1 MMISTKRWTRDIATV
16 LLGVALLGACWAIS
30 HRVPWSGHAVSLW
43 SEKDLPPLPA
53 EGENGWVLFH
63 STAATLG
70 KDIPPRELR
79 DALDH
84 LEWAR
89 AMALAEPIRQ
99 LADDPAVRSQNVAA
113 QAALASRRFAD
124 ACAIDLEARCRYL
137 ELTRLH
143 DVVALGALADALGGR
158 WNEAFGRT
166 GNLLRADLDL
176 MRTSRSAVS
185 ALTVRRSV
193 RKDLRLV
200 GVLLDGI
207 ESGAPDHLAKQRAT
221 VASVGSVLDAGVEP
235 ATDVRRAIIAEYV
248 YVTMA
253 VRRISVSAAS
263 RVGRAWWMP
272 LVLDTERTGEIA
284 NTYFEELMRFGE
296 SPSTREPPTLAH
308 FSHRHFGWWA
318 YNAGGKLLLD
328 AALVDLVP
336 AIRDMEKQKVEI
348 EATRNALRQRV
359 RALLEKLP
367 EQAARKPGDGVP
379 ESPRHGER

>member
-1 MMISTKRWTRDIATV
+1 MMIITKRWTCGSATV
-16 LLGVALLGACWAIS
+16 LLVVALLGACWAIS
-30 HRVPWSGHAVSLW
+30 HRVGWSGHAVSLW
-43 SEKDLPPLPA
+43 SEKDLPPLPE

-63 STAATLG
+63 STTAMLG
-70 KDIPPRELR
+70 KDIPPHELR

-89 AMALAEPIRQ
+89 AMAFAEPIRQ
-99 LADDPAVRSQNVAA
+99 FADDPAVRSQNVAA

-137 ELTRLH
+137 ELMRLH
-143 DVVALGALADALGGR
+143 DLVALSALADALAGH
-158 WNEAFGRT
+158 WNEAFART

-185 ALTVRRSV
+185 ALTARRSV

-207 ESGAPDHLAKQRAT
+207 ESGAPDRLANQRAT
-221 VASVGSVLDAGVEP
+221 LANVGSVLDPGVEP
-235 ATDVRRAIIAEYV
+235 ATDVKRAIIAEYV
-248 YVTMA
+248 YVTTA
-253 VRRISVSAAS
+253 VRRISAGAAS
-263 RVGRAWWMP
+263 RIGGARWMP
-272 LVLDTERTGEIA
+272 LVLDTERTADLA
-284 NTYFEELMRFGE
+284 NTYFEALMWFGE
-296 SPSTREPPTLAH
+296 SPSTREPPALAR

-348 EATRNALRQRV
+348 VASRNALRQRI

-367 EQAARKPGDGVP
+367 EQPARKPGNGVP
-379 ESPRHGER
+379 ESPRPGER